1 MTMQDMVNPM
11 LGTAARS
18 AVVEG
23 GFRTRAG
30 PLAEAPLRQRFALP
44 PPRSRGGSCVL
55 AAARSLIGVRF
66 RAQGRDPAL
75 GLDCVG
81 LVAVALARAGAEVTL
96 PRDYRLRRGT
106 LPPLALPPGLVA
118 CDGARPGDVL
128 LLRVSPAQLHLA
140 LRAERGLLHADNVA
154 GRVVERPGEAPWP
167 LVAAWRWRG

>member
-1 MTMQDMVNPM
+1 MQDMVNPM

-44 PPRSRGGSCVL
+44 PPRSRGGSCLL